1 MLSPAL
7 LPSVVGMG
15 TGTGSPSNMSFREIE
30 PYETIICERLIK
42 EVQLCDTSAGHALQS
57 PSSSTAASAPSSL
70 AQVLQ
75 GAATAVQFHAK
86 WFLPDAL
93 SRLLQTIFDA
103 ASQSSAT
110 TDLSAALNFIDT
122 VGTYS
127 LIPTLLPVVRF
138 ISYAYYQGSRS
149 NRHKRISQHAWAVAQ
164 HIIESHLGGQF
175 PGALL
180 HIIANHHTT
189 HTRLDIGAAIG
200 SLMLI
205 THKLLPDETHDHTM
219 KAIDLLISMW
229 TAATADN
236 QILRDQVAIML
247 GGMLRDPRI
256 VASMQED
263 GVMGLYLE
271 QVQRCTAQGL
281 SRTTLL
287 PLLEAFAAN
296 SSQFEPH
303 QLPPIALLFVD
314 ARQPLPAEL
323 SVQLLFPWKQSLML
337 DDHAM
342 WEEGYRELLN
352 KLCDSTLYT
361 PQLEAFVDVSVLA
374 FFQTESFALREQYV
388 TTLGRLLAN
397 TEAAP
402 SVVDILAKGI
412 VGIFTHKTHK
422 EKWEAQRNWV
432 FPILCEIASRSV
444 VATELLLSIRADAAG
459 EGYLALERTADIHG
473 ISTISLSVWVSAI
486 DDMLVRAPDRW
497 DVYNTLLTR
506 LASQIRNHALWRSK
520 HTEIGILRES
530 ICDLLTADSY
540 VEPPAETGLSK
551 SHIVCQLVQILTAI
565 ISYHRVLKR
574 QDIKAAIVT
583 IIKVAG
589 SRDHTVSIHCIHAIT
604 ICCYELPE
612 LMADYMDAIIN
623 KMTRM
628 VTQRQLAIY
637 VLEFFAGLS
646 RLPELQNRLRR
657 EDFKRIFGVCH
668 SYLQSIRSTT
678 ALERKR
684 TPTSEQSAGNGST
697 SHDDMAPYVYALT
710 HHVISFWYMALQ
722 SHNRHGLKDYI
733 TSCLRYTDLDGKQH
747 IENQGLV
754 TIDLM
759 DRIDAEEQITAP
771 FVQVFDENDGRIV
784 TRHRVTGILLITTET
799 SLRTGKTIVTIRR
812 PSGTAQHLI
821 SAKQSQDCEVQLDE
835 DGVESRF
842 TASVTVEN
850 DTQDY
855 ITVLPD
861 DVTGRTYGR
870 VAIPRPS
877 SALGSMGIIT
887 LPENDDA
894 VTRAIQAFDRTSALD
909 SHKAG
914 VIFVGERQTSE
925 EEILLN
931 VSGTPDYRE
940 FLEDIGSLRKLKGA
954 TFNSQGLDRA
964 EDADG
969 EFTIVWNNEITE
981 LVYHIT
987 TFMPNHSDPS
997 LTIPNKK
1004 RHIGNDFVNIVFN
1017 NSGNDFD
1024 FNTFPSAFNYV
1035 YITIS
1040 PSERTSFVQAREITA
1055 NQEKKAR
1062 FYNVHVLTRPGFPS
1076 LSSAGEVKVLSGECL
1091 GGYIRNLALNACMFS
1106 AMWHMGDSSGEY
1118 PSSWRQ
1124 RLEMLKKL
1132 HAKYTA
1138 QW

>member
-1 MLSPAL
+1 MLSPGL
-7 LPSVVGMG
+7 VPSVVGTG
-15 TGTGSPSNMSFREIE
+15 TGTGSSSGMDFRDIE
-30 PYETIICERLIK
+30 PYETTICERLTREIH
-42 EVQLCDTSAGHALQS
+42 LCDTAGSTGLQS
-57 PSSSTAASAPSSL
+57 PSTAASAHSSL

-75 GAATAVQFHAK
+75 GASTAVQFHAK
-86 WFLPDAL
+86 WFAPPAL
-93 SRLLQTIFDA
+93 AALLQTVFDV
-103 ASQSSAT
+103 ASRSSAT

-127 LIPTLLPVVRF
+127 LIPALLPVVRF

-149 NRHKRISQHAWAVAQ
+149 NRHKRIMQHAWAVAQ

-175 PGALL
+175 PGTLL
-180 HIIANHHTT
+180 AIVADHRYA
-189 HTRLDIGAAIG
+189 HTRLGLGATIG
-200 SLMLI
+200 SLMII
-205 THKLLPDETHDHTM
+205 THKLLPEDGDHHTM
-219 KAIDLLISMW
+219 EATDLLISLR
-229 TAATADN
+229 AAAIDHDP
-236 QILRDQVAIML
+236 ILREQVAFML
-247 GGMLRDPRI
+247 GSMLQDAR
-256 VASMQED
+256 VVSSMQKD
-263 GVMGLYLE
+263 GVMGVCLE
-271 QVQRCTAQGL
+271 QIHRCTAFVLAKEPLDSIFKGL
-281 SRTTLL
+281 TLHL
-287 PLLEAFAAN
+287 TN
-296 SSQFEPH
+296 FEPH
-303 QLPPIALLFVD
+303 HLPVIALLFVD

-323 SVQLLFPWKQSLML
+323 STELLRPWKQALML
-337 DDHAM
+337 EDHAL
-342 WEEGYRELLN
+342 WETSYRTLLG
-352 KLCDSTLYT
+352 KLCDSTLYLT
-361 PQLEAFVDVSVLA
+361 QLEAFIDVSVLA
-374 FFQTESFALREQYV
+374 FFQTESFALREEYV
-388 TTLGRLLAN
+388 NTLGGLLSNVDADP
-397 TEAAP
+397 A
-402 SVVDILAKGI
+402 VVDILAKGI
-412 VGIFTHKTHK
+412 VSIFTHKTHK
-422 EKWEAQRNWV
+422 EKWESQRNWV

-444 VATELLLSIRADAAG
+444 VASTLLLSIRADAAG
-459 EGYLALERTADIHG
+459 EGYLEMERTSDIHG
-473 ISTISLSVWVSAI
+473 ISTISLHVWVDAVN
-486 DDMLVRAPDRW
+486 DMLVRAPKRW
-497 DVYNTLLTR
+497 DVYNALLTR
-506 LASQIRNHALWRSK
+506 LAPQIRNHALWASK
-520 HTEIGILRES
+520 SREISILRES
-530 ICDLLTADSY
+530 ICELLNADSY
-540 VEPPAETGLSK
+540 VEPPPETGLNK
-551 SHIVCQLVQILTAI
+551 SHIVAQLIQILTAI
-565 ISYHRVLKR
+565 ISYHRGLPR
-574 QDIKAAIVT
+574 QDIKSAIIT
-583 IIKVAG
+583 IINVAG
-589 SRDHTVSIHCIHAIT
+589 SRDHTVSIHCIHALT

-612 LMADYMDAIIN
+612 LMAGYMDAIII

-646 RLPELQNRLRR
+646 RFPELQNRLRR
-657 EDFKRIFGVCH
+657 DDFKRIFGVCH

-684 TPTSEQSAGNGST
+684 TPTSEQSAGTGST

-710 HHVISFWYMALQ
+710 HHVISFWYMALK
-722 SHNRHGLKDYI
+722 SYNRHGLKEYI

-771 FVQVFDENDGRIV
+771 LVEAFDENDGRII

-821 SAKQSQDCEVQLDE
+821 SAKQSQSDSTDQQFDE

-877 SALGSMGIIT
+877 SALGSLEIIT

-894 VTRAIQAFDRTSALD
+894 VTRAIQSFDRTSALD

-914 VIFVGERQTSE
+914 VIFVGERQKSE

-940 FLEDIGSLRKLKGA
+940 FLDDIGSLRRLKGA
-954 TFNSQGLDRA
+954 TFNTQGLDRA
-964 EDADG
+964 EDMDG
-969 EFTIVWNNEITE
+969 EYTIVWNNEITE

-1017 NSGNDFD
+1017 NSGSDFD

-1055 NQEKKAR
+1055 KQEKKAR
-1062 FYNVHVLTRPGFPS
+1062 FYNVQVLTRPGFPS
-1076 LSSAGEVKVLSGECL
+1076 LSSAGEVKVVSGECL
-1091 GGYIRNLALNACMFS
+1091 GGYVRNLALNACMFS
-1106 AMWHMGDSSGEY
+1106 AMWHGDSSGEY

-1124 RLEMLKKL
+1124 RLEMLRRL
-1132 HAKYTA
+1132 HAKYSP

>member
-1 MLSPAL
+1 M
-7 LPSVVGMG
+7 V
-15 TGTGSPSNMSFREIE
+15 TGTGSPSNINFRDVE
-30 PYETIICERLIK
+30 PFETSICERLIR
-42 EVQLCDTSAGHALQS
+42 EVRLCDISAGPALQS
-57 PSSSTAASAPSSL
+57 PSTAASTTSSL
-70 AQVLQ
+70 SHVLQ
-75 GAATAVQFHAK
+75 GASTAVQFHAK
-86 WFLPDAL
+86 WFLPPAL
-93 SRLLQTIFDA
+93 ATLLQTTFDV
-103 ASQSSAT
+103 ASRSSAT

-180 HIIANHHTT
+180 SIIADRQQT
-189 HTRLDIGAAIG
+189 HTRFGIGATIG
-200 SLMLI
+200 SLMI
-205 THKLLPDETHDHTM
+205 IAQKLLPDENYEHKM
-219 KAIDLLISMW
+219 EAIDLLISISI
-229 TAATADN
+229 AAIDHD
-236 QILRDQVAIML
+236 QILRDQVALML
-247 GGMLRDPRI
+247 SGMLKDDRI
-256 VASMQED
+256 VASMQRD
-263 GVMGLYLE
+263 GVMGMYLA
-271 QVQRCTAQGL
+271 QVQRCTACGL
-281 SRTTLL
+281 SKSTLEPLLQAFAIQSSYFEQHYL
-287 PLLEAFAAN
+287 PL
-296 SSQFEPH
+296 
-303 QLPPIALLFVD
+303 IALLFID

-323 SVQLLFPWKQSLML
+323 SVQLLHPWKQSLML

-342 WEEGYRELLN
+342 WEAGYRDLLS

-388 TTLGRLLAN
+388 GTLGRLLAN

-444 VATELLLSIRADAAG
+444 VAADLLLSIRADAAG
-459 EGYLALERTADIHG
+459 EGYLELERTSDIHG
-473 ISTISLSVWVSAI
+473 ISTISLGVWVSAI

-497 DVYNTLLTR
+497 DVYNSLLTR
-506 LASQIRNHALWRSK
+506 LAPQIRNHALWRSK
-520 HTEIGILRES
+520 HKEIGFLRES
-530 ICDLLTADSY
+530 ICELLNADSY
-540 VEPPAETGLSK
+540 VEPPAETGLTK
-551 SHIVCQLVQILTAI
+551 SHIVSQLVQILTAI
-565 ISYHRVLKR
+565 ISYHRVLMR
-574 QDIKAAIVT
+574 QDIKSAIVT

-589 SRDHTVSIHCIHAIT
+589 SRDHTVSIHCIHALT

-646 RLPELQNRLRR
+646 RLPELQDGLRR

-771 FVQVFDENDGRIV
+771 FVQVFDEDDGRII

-821 SAKQSQDCEVQLDE
+821 TATQCQFYDE
-835 DGVESRF
+835 HQPRDENGLEARF

-855 ITVLPD
+855 IAVLPD

-870 VAIPRPS
+870 VAVPRPS
-877 SALGSMGIIT
+877 SALGSMDIVT

-914 VIFVGERQTSE
+914 LIFVGERQKSE

-940 FLEDIGSLRKLKGA
+940 FLEDIGTLRKLKGA

-969 EFTIVWNNEITE
+969 EFTIVWNNAATE

-1017 NSGNDFD
+1017 NSGSDFD

-1055 NQEKKAR
+1055 NQEKKDR

-1076 LSSAGEVKVLSGECL
+1076 LSSAGEVKVVSGECL
-1091 GGYIRNLALNACMFS
+1091 GGYVRNLALNACMFS
-1106 AMWHMGDSSGEY
+1106 AMWHMGDASGEY

-1132 HAKYTA
+1132 HAKYSSYE
-1138 QW
+1138 